1 MGITPNE
8 ISNKEFKKGF
18 RGYDMDEVDDFLE
31 QIVDDYEKVY
41 KENINLKERITS
53 LTEKI
58 EHYSNMES
66 TLQSTLLLAQSAADQ
81 AREGSKKE
89 GELIVRNA
97 MDKAAEIVRNAENSA
112 LEMDKKI
119 EMLKQEYNMF
129 KSRFKA
135 LLESQIDSIDRSGIE
150 ISTRISE

>member
-41 KENINLKERITS
+41 KENINLKEKITS

-97 MDKAAEIVRNAENSA
+97 MDKAADIVRNAEKSA

-119 EMLKQEYNMF
+119 EMIKQEYNMF

-135 LLESQIDSIDRSGIE
+135 LLESQIDSIDRSGIDT
-150 ISTRISE
+150 STRISE